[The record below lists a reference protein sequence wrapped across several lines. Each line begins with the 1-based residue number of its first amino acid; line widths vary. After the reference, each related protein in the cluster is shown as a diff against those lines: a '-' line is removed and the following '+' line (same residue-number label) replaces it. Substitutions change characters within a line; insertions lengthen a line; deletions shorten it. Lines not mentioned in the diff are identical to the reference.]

1 MKDIFKKKQK
11 YIENSY
17 EKYGYDYNERR
28 FVTVQRLTEKLRDFL
43 LSSLVIIL
51 LLIGFWFFSTFIFY
65 GLNGVYRALFG

>member
-1 MKDIFKKKQK
+1 MKDILEKSQK

-17 EKYGYDYNERR
+17 QKYGYDYNEQR
-28 FVTVQRLTEKLRDFL
+28 FVTVRRLAEKLRGFL

-51 LLIGFWFFSTFIFY
+51 CLIGFWFFFTFIFY